1 MITGSELVK
10 DLEEVKKKA
19 EFIEVTY
26 VNNPLWPEV
35 NNKLKELISL
45 IKKDMR
51 IFGYV

>member
-10 DLEEVKKKA
+10 DLEETKKKV
-19 EFIEVTY
+19 EFIVKTY

-35 NNKLKELISL
+35 NNKLEELILL
-45 IKKDMR
+45 IKKDMK